1 MIQQTIEKLRDMRLT
16 GFIEAIREQQEST
29 QYNKLDFNDRI
40 ALIVDKEYLIRKT
53 RKLKRS
59 IANACLKQQ
68 ATIEDV
74 DFDTQRKLKR
84 AEFLELASGNW
95 ISNRHNLI
103 IIGPTG
109 IGKSFLAC
117 SLADKAC
124 KLGFQARYY
133 RANALVSELLL
144 AKADG
149 SYPRL
154 AAQLAKTHLL
164 IIDEWLR
171 DSLNLSQSRE
181 LLDLFDDRY
190 RKASTIFC
198 SQMPVADWHARID
211 DPTIADAI
219 LDRIVHDSLRL
230 ELEGQ
235 SMRKKTSFIA
245 NNSTSLRSD

>member
-1 MIQQTIEKLRDMRLT
+1 M
-16 GFIEAIREQQEST
+16 
-29 QYNKLDFNDRI
+29 
-40 ALIVDKEYLIRKT
+40 
-53 RKLKRS
+53 
-59 IANACLKQQ
+59 
-68 ATIEDV
+68 
-74 DFDTQRKLKR
+74 
-84 AEFLELASGNW
+84 LELASGNW

-219 LDRIVHDSLRL
+219 LDRIVHDSHRL